1 MKSKYSKQLIFDYVN
16 GNDIVGYNIEELE
29 NDMEFMIEVI
39 DFTND
44 KNMYNLC
51 SEKIKK
57 NYELVKFMVQKFKDD
72 KNFIIE
78 LSKNFI
84 KNSPYLCYD
93 SVELSILMS
102 DITGEDNT
110 EDLDYFGKVLMPK
123 NIFFEKINYTASLI
137 AQKNRNLDMGFIV
150 FQDALKDRT
159 IILDFV
165 AKEFIKKIF
174 YSSEE
179 YTFEELI
186 HKNIKNF
193 DSVKQRGI
201 NNYLI
206 NYIGNYDKYLA
217 DYIMVHLNVL
227 DDLKKELNRVSK
239 EWNKYL
245 NRLNIT
251 RVEIAIEE
259 INEYFLNNS
268 SVSSFSFIQL
278 MEHLIKKYKVEDI
291 FHNNEQYQNL
301 VNLDLS
307 FDDEDSKKQNE
318 KIIIDKNNPSL
329 IDIKYL
335 EFGDKIFKKLF
346 EKDVIDKSFLDDG
359 YIDKKPKKNKAKV
372 IKIDF
377 KNKQNN

>member
-174 YSSEE
+174 
-179 YTFEELI
+179 
-186 HKNIKNF
+186 
-193 DSVKQRGI
+193 
-201 NNYLI
+201 
-206 NYIGNYDKYLA
+206 
-217 DYIMVHLNVL
+217 
-227 DDLKKELNRVSK
+227 
-239 EWNKYL
+239 
-245 NRLNIT
+245 
-251 RVEIAIEE
+251 
-259 INEYFLNNS
+259 
-268 SVSSFSFIQL
+268 
-278 MEHLIKKYKVEDI
+278 
-291 FHNNEQYQNL
+291 
-301 VNLDLS
+301 
-307 FDDEDSKKQNE
+307 
-318 KIIIDKNNPSL
+318 
-329 IDIKYL
+329 
-335 EFGDKIFKKLF
+335 
-346 EKDVIDKSFLDDG
+346 
-359 YIDKKPKKNKAKV
+359 
-372 IKIDF
+372 
-377 KNKQNN
+377 

>member
-1 MKSKYSKQLIFDYVN
+1 
-16 GNDIVGYNIEELE
+16 
-29 NDMEFMIEVI
+29 
-39 DFTND
+39 
-44 KNMYNLC
+44 
-51 SEKIKK
+51 
-57 NYELVKFMVQKFKDD
+57 
-72 KNFIIE
+72 
-78 LSKNFI
+78 
-84 KNSPYLCYD
+84 
-93 SVELSILMS
+93 
-102 DITGEDNT
+102 
-110 EDLDYFGKVLMPK
+110 
-123 NIFFEKINYTASLI
+123 
-137 AQKNRNLDMGFIV
+137 
-150 FQDALKDRT
+150 
-159 IILDFV
+159 
-165 AKEFIKKIF
+165 
-174 YSSEE
+174 
-179 YTFEELI
+179 
-186 HKNIKNF
+186 
-193 DSVKQRGI
+193 
-201 NNYLI
+201 
-206 NYIGNYDKYLA
+206 
-217 DYIMVHLNVL
+217 MVHLNVL

>member
-44 KNMYNLC
+44 KNMYS